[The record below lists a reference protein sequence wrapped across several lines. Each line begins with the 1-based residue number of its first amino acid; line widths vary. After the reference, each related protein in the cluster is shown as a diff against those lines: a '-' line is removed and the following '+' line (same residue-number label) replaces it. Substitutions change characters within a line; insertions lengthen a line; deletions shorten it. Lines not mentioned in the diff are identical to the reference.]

1 MDHTIY
7 NYCLSQDILML
18 NIFREGI
25 RPEILSVALWP
36 KQLSPQVKKT
46 NPKVCFFKKVLIALY
61 IFPSSAN
68 FSLIF
73 LLLYFFNH
81 AGGKWRER

>member
-1 MDHTIY
+1 MGHTIY
-7 NYCLSQDILML
+7 NYCQDIFML

-46 NPKVCFFKKVLIALY
+46 NPKICFFKKVLIVLY

-81 AGGKWRER
+81 FGGKQGER